1 MKALVSLTLI
11 TATTMKPRL
20 FDLDFQLLNDAFLSI
35 IAVFFLVLFLSK
47 VLFNPARKMLED
59 RKEKIRIEI
68 ETTEL
73 NKIEATGLKHEYED
87 RLEHVEVEA
96 EEIMS
101 NARRKALDNEA
112 RIIQEAKEESARIM
126 KYTKTEVE
134 LEKKKM
140 ADDVKK
146 QMISVA
152 TAMAGKVVSTSIDK
166 NTQDALLEDTL
177 KEIGDKTWQN

>member
-11 TATTMKPRL
+11 TATTMEPRL
-20 FDLDFQLLNDAFLSI
+20 FDLDFQLLNDSILSI
-35 IAVFFLVLFLSK
+35 IAIFFLVLMLSK
-47 VLFNPARKMLED
+47 TLFNPVRKMLEE
-59 RKEKIRIEI
+59 RKEKIKIEI

-73 NKIEATGLKHEYED
+73 NKSEAVKLKQEYEEKLKH
-87 RLEHVEVEA
+87 VEAEA
-96 EEIMS
+96 EEIRS
-101 NARRKALDNEA
+101 DARRKALDNEA

-126 KYTKTEVE
+126 MQTKKEVE

-152 TAMAGKVVSTSIDK
+152 TAMAGKVIAASIDQQE
-166 NTQDALLEDTL
+166 QDALLEDTL